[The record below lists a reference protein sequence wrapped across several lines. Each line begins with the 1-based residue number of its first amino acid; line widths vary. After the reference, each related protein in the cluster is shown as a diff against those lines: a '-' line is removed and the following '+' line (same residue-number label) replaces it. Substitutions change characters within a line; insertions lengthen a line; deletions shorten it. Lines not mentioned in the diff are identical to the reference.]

1 MMYLE
6 ISSKLR
12 RVRVDE
18 REFLC
23 GEAFTR
29 DSDNLS
35 GGPKTMLDAHELP
48 ECRGEAAPEITP
60 PPEVAIKPS
69 GT

>member
-1 MMYLE
+1 MYLE

-18 REFLC
+18 RESLR
-23 GEAFTR
+23 GETFTR
-29 DSDNLS
+29 DSDDFS
-35 GGPKTMLDAHELP
+35 GGPKTMLDARELP
-48 ECRGEAAPEITP
+48 EGSGEAAPEIP
-60 PPEVAIKPS
+60 PTPEVAIKPS